1 MRAFKVPSARQVR
14 GVTDAG
20 LTPRRIKRIAV
31 LGGGLMGSGIA
42 TASILAGVGVL
53 LKEVNAKFLEVR
65 RPPACSHRAERP
77 SAWPCGPGA
86 ELVLDLTLAMSG
98 IACKRR
104 QRLT

>member
-1 MRAFKVPSARQVR
+1 MHASKLSPELQVR

-20 LTPRRIKRIAV
+20 LKPRRIKRIAV

-65 RPPACSHRAERP
+65 VPL
-77 SAWPCGPGA
+77 PCPDA
-86 ELVLDLTLAMSG
+86 KLCCWS
-98 IACKRR
+98 
-104 QRLT
+104 

>member
-1 MRAFKVPSARQVR
+1 MCAHTKVSPVRQVR

-20 LTPRRIKRIAV
+20 LKPRRIKRIAV

-65 RPPACSHRAERP
+65 WPPDMLQRSVT
-77 SAWPCGPGA
+77 
-86 ELVLDLTLAMSG
+86 LV
-98 IACKRR
+98 
-104 QRLT
+104 